1 MVGEQ
6 LDKILSVNPGRL
18 DYYNRYQQ
26 IINDYN
32 AGQDK
37 AIIEQTFME
46 LMRLAQELTVEEARY
61 VREGFSTDEELSM
74 YDLLW
79 KDNLSKND
87 IKKLKMVASLLV
99 QKIKERISQM
109 DHWTD
114 KEETTA
120 EVKNL
125 IRDVLWTELPEYCDE
140 EYIAT
145 HRDCIYEY
153 IYSRYSMGVRM

>member
-1 MVGEQ
+1 M
-6 LDKILSVNPGRL
+6 DKILSVNPGRL

-61 VREGFSTDEELSM
+61 VCEGFSTDEELSM

-79 KDNLSKND
+79 KDNLGKND

-114 KEETTA
+114 KEKTTA

>member
-1 MVGEQ
+1 M
-6 LDKILSVNPGRL
+6 DKILSVNPGRL

-46 LMRLAQELTVEEARY
+46 LMRLAQELIVEEARY

-114 KEETTA
+114 KEEITA

-140 EYIAT
+140 EYI
-145 HRDCIYEY
+145 
-153 IYSRYSMGVRM
+153 

>member
-46 LMRLAQELTVEEARY
+46 LMRLAQELIVEEARY

-114 KEETTA
+114 KEEITA

-140 EYIAT
+140 EYI
-145 HRDCIYEY
+145 
-153 IYSRYSMGVRM
+153 